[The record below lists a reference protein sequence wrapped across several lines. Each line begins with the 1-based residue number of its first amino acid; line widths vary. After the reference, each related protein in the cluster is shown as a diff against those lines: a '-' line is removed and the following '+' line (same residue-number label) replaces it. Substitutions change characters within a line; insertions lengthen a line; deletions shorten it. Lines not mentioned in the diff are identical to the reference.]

1 MDECCGCHK
10 TRVRSDQELKKLTN
24 RLSRI
29 EGQVRGLRE
38 MLERDVYCIDVLVQV
53 SAVNAAL
60 NSFSKELLGEH
71 LRTCVADNLRQG
83 NDEVV
88 DELVAALQKLM
99 K

>member
-38 MLERDVYCIDVLVQV
+38 MLERDVYCIDVLR
-53 SAVNAAL
+53 
-60 NSFSKELLGEH
+60 
-71 LRTCVADNLRQG
+71 RTDTGVGGKRRTEQF
-83 NDEVV
+83 
-88 DELVAALQKLM
+88 Q
-99 K
+99 